1 MIVLKTI
8 AISLVVIWTM
18 SLIMFFVYEREFYK
32 NEERNEHS
40 R

>member
-8 AISLVVIWTM
+8 GISLLVIWSITLM
-18 SLIMFFVYEREFYK
+18 MFFVYEHEFYRSEGK
-32 NEERNEHS
+32 NEHS